1 MKADFHM
8 HSSFSSDAE
17 FEPEAMIQEAIR
29 RGLQTICFT
38 DHQDKDY
45 QGGSLSFTFDT
56 ESYFRTMQR
65 LQQEYR
71 EKIDVRI
78 GVELGLQPHL
88 GEYYKQYVSQY
99 PFDFVLGSVH
109 VIQSEDPYYPQ
120 FFEKRT
126 DREAYEAAF
135 LATLENIRA
144 VSEFDV
150 LGHLDYIV
158 RYGRSIESYS
168 YSTFSD
174 LIDEILR
181 ELIDRGKGLELNM
194 AGYKYGLGFGHP
206 HPDIL
211 KRYRELGGEIVTV
224 GSDGHR
230 PEHLVYAFGLVS
242 EILHSCGF
250 QYYTEFKGR
259 KPVFQQL
266 P

>member
-126 DREAYEAAF
+126 DREA
-135 LATLENIRA
+135 L
-144 VSEFDV
+144 
-150 LGHLDYIV
+150 
-158 RYGRSIESYS
+158 
-168 YSTFSD
+168 
-174 LIDEILR
+174 
-181 ELIDRGKGLELNM
+181 
-194 AGYKYGLGFGHP
+194 
-206 HPDIL
+206 
-211 KRYRELGGEIVTV
+211 
-224 GSDGHR
+224 
-230 PEHLVYAFGLVS
+230 
-242 EILHSCGF
+242 
-250 QYYTEFKGR
+250 
-259 KPVFQQL
+259 
-266 P
+266 

>member
-1 MKADFHM
+1 MNADFHM
-8 HSSFSSDAE
+8 HSDFSSDAE
-17 FEPEAMIQEAIR
+17 FAPEEMIRGAIA
-29 RGLQTICFT
+29 RGLRTICFT

-56 ESYFRTMQR
+56 ELYFQTMER
-65 LQQEYR
+65 LREAYR
-71 EKIDVRI
+71 NVIDVRI

-88 GEYYKQYVSQY
+88 GEYYEQYVGRY

-109 VIQSEDPYYPQ
+109 VIQSEDPYYPE

-158 RYGRSIESYS
+158 RYGKDRENYS
-168 YSTFSD
+168 YHAFSD

-181 ELIDRGKGLELNM
+181 ELIWRGKGMELNM

-211 KRYRELGGEIVTV
+211 KRYRELGGEIITV

-230 PEHLVYAFGLVS
+230 PEHLAYEFRLVS
-242 EILHSCGF
+242 GILKSCGF
-250 QYYTEFKGR
+250 QYYTEFKER

>member
-1 MKADFHM
+1 MNADFHV
-8 HSSFSSDAE
+8 HSDFSSDAE
-17 FEPEAMIQEAIR
+17 TAPEVMVREAVR
-29 RGLQTICFT
+29 RGLRTISFT

-45 QGGSLSFTFDT
+45 HAGPLSFTFDT
-56 ESYFRTMQR
+56 EVYFETLKR
-65 LQQEYR
+65 LQKQYEDV
-71 EKIDVRI
+71 IDVRI

-88 GEYYKQYVSQY
+88 GGYYKEYVDSY

-120 FFEKRT
+120 FFEKREEQ
-126 DREAYEAAF
+126 EAYEAAF
-135 LATLENIRA
+135 LETLENIRA
-144 VSEFDV
+144 VSAFDV

-158 RYGRSIESYS
+158 RYGTRAEKYS
-168 YSTFSD
+168 YAAFSD

-181 ELIDRGKGLELNM
+181 ELIRRGKGLELNM

-230 PEHLVYAFGLVS
+230 PEHLAYEFGLVS
-242 EILHSCGF
+242 EILNSCGF
-250 QYYTEFKGR
+250 RYYTEFKGR